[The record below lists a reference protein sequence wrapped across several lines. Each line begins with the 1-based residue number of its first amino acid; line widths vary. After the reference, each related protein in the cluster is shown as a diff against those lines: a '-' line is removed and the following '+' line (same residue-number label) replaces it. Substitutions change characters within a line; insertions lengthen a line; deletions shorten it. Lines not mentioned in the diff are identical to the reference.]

1 MADKTANNKELR
13 DLIISLG
20 LSQRRLSDQLT
31 NLHDSIVKEV
41 EIVEK
46 KEIATNDVSPS
57 VQSDE
62 SPSCLPSMMERHD
75 QNHSLRPSQ
84 DSSAETKETEEGLSK
99 GQEETE
105 EDLSKDKEETE
116 DDLSKD
122 KEEFEEGIQMEFGL
136 TVLPPMSGQ
145 SLSGFKA
152 QNQLVKIPLLNG
164 GQKPTGSV
172 KTSTFKTG
180 EDNSAKAKGKAAK
193 PKKKEKD
200 PNAPKRGK
208 YQGEKKRYEESR
220 PQPPKRAKSSYIF
233 FSNDTRAQV
242 ALDSPNM
249 KLPDIAKE
257 LARRWSSLETAEKA
271 KYEEMAAED
280 KKRYV
285 KKKEKYDETPE
296 RKEEIKVAQK
306 KVSKENKKKT
316 KVDLRSEVEDLLE
329 GGRKR
334 LRVAEQA

>member
-1 MADKTANNKELR
+1 MASKKNPVAKAKLLEIQKQTAEKCG
-13 DLIISLG
+13 ISLDEYLE
-20 LSQRRLSDQLT
+20 LSPEERQEFIYYSNSNQIRDI
-31 NLHDSIVKEV
+31 DSKIS
-41 EIVEK
+41 
-46 KEIATNDVSPS
+46 AMTTRVSG
-57 VQSDE
+57 V
-62 SPSCLPSMMERHD
+62 
-75 QNHSLRPSQ
+75 
-84 DSSAETKETEEGLSK
+84 ETKETEEGLSK

-105 EDLSKDKEETE
+105 EDLSKGQEETE

-136 TVLPPMSGQ
+136 TVLPPKSGQ

-172 KTSTFKTG
+172 KTSTLKTG

-285 KKKEKYDETPE
+285 KEKEKYDETPE